1 MWTSPITRALVRASS
16 TTSWPAAAML
26 VGSGTR
32 RPATTRSGYFFTA
45 ASIQSVSF
53 GWAPPTPSSTTL
65 RTLWRFLG
73 PPHPALP
80 GPPRGGE
87 GAALGGAGEELA
99 AAACAGPG
107 TEP

>member
-45 ASIQSVSF
+45 ASTQSVSF

-65 RTLWRFLG
+65 RTLWRVLG
-73 PPHPALP
+73 APHAALA
-80 GPPRGGE
+80 GAPRGGGG
-87 GAALGGAGEELA
+87 GAVGGAGGE
-99 AAACAGPG
+99 AGG
-107 TEP
+107 ARR